1 MRVIIYVE
9 GSSDKDALEALL
21 APLIAAKYQQGVGIE
36 FFPVK
41 GSNNQRGGDAKEDL
55 VTKFPLKAVS
65 ILRNEADA
73 IVILLPDLYPK
84 NKGFTHET
92 FQELK
97 AGIINKFEQS
107 LSSKGIEDERIKK
120 RFQVF
125 CLKYE
130 LEALILAAESEL
142 ANRLEVNPLRIT
154 WKVPVED
161 QNHGYPPSKLLEK
174 LFEDCG
180 KTYKKTVD
188 ASIILGMESVS
199 YQAIAERCH
208 QCFKPFVEFLEGLD
222 AAKL

>member
-21 APLIAAKYQQGVGIE
+21 APLIADKYQQGVGIE

-41 GSNNQRGGDAKEDL
+41 GSNNERGGDAKEDL
-55 VTKFPLKAVS
+55 LMKFPIKAAT
-65 ILRNEADA
+65 ILQNDPNA

-84 NKGFTHET
+84 NKGFPHET
-92 FQELK
+92 FAELK
-97 AGIINKFEQS
+97 GGILNNFEEA
-107 LSSKGIEDERIKK
+107 LRAKGIEDERIKK

-125 CLKYE
+125 CFKYE

-142 ANRLEVNPLRIT
+142 ANRLEVKPLRIT

-161 QNHGYPPSKLLEK
+161 QNHGDPPSKLLQK
-174 LFEDCG
+174 LFKDCG